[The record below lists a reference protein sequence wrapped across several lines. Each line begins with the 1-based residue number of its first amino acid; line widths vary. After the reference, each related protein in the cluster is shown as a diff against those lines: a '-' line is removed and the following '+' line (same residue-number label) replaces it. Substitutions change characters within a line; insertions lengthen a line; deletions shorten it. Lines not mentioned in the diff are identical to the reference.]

1 MEHSYILAGIRF
13 PKFCG
18 LLFRRCGISFTPKY
32 LLRFLFLLQN
42 SVWSSIFNLVEK
54 IKYGKKITAT
64 QIPSNPVIIIG
75 HWRTGSTFLHQ
86 LLNLDSQFTT
96 PTVFQVSVPEG
107 FLVSAKYYKPIM
119 DKVLAKKRPMDNVK
133 LGFSEP
139 QEDEYALLKMT
150 QSSPLEELVF
160 PKTTKYFLNS
170 FSDFLPKKEHQNAW
184 KKSFGGFLKRL
195 AIQHPGKQ
203 IVLKNPFHSMRISLL
218 REMFPEAIFIHIYR
232 HPYAVIPSS
241 INMWNIVGKQN
252 TLKKRWNVP
261 EAGDVAQVMARMH
274 AYITRELKE
283 IPDNRKFEMKFEELE
298 SNPQLNIETLYKH
311 FNWPLTD
318 DTTQKVQSF
327 LIENRDYKKNSYTI
341 SAEVKETIKE
351 LLADFM
357 VEYGYE

>member
-18 LLFRRCGISFTPKY
+18 LLIRRKGITPTPRY
-32 LLRFLFLLQN
+32 LLRFLFLFQN

-54 IKYGKKITAT
+54 IKYGNKIAAT
-64 QIPSNPVIIIG
+64 PLPSNPVIIIG

-170 FSDFLPKKEHQNAW
+170 YYDFLPKKEHRNAW
-184 KKSFGGFLKRL
+184 KKSFGGFMKRL

-203 IVLKNPFHSMRISLL
+203 IVLKNPFHSMRLTLL

-232 HPYAVIPSS
+232 HPYAVVPSS
-241 INMWNIVGKQN
+241 INMWNIVGRQN
-252 TLKKRWNVP
+252 ALKNKWKTP
-261 EAGDVAQVMARMH
+261 EAGDVARVMSGMQ
-274 AYITRELKE
+274 AYIARELKE
-283 IPDNRKFEMKFEELE
+283 IPDNRKYEIKFEELE
-298 SNPQLNIETLYKH
+298 SNPQQSIEKLYKH
-311 FNWPLTD
+311 FKWSLTD
-318 DTTQKVQSF
+318 DTTQKVQHF
-327 LIENRDYKKNSYTI
+327 LSDNRDYKKNSYTV

-351 LLADFM
+351 HLAGFM
-357 VEYGYE
+357 LEYGYE